1 MRVEDQK
8 RAESGIG
15 DGVEGAS
22 GEGSDG
28 QGDETNADES
38 VFMSMLSREAVS
50 PECRGGGS
58 RTSRKTSG
66 SYRAKEKCE
75 EWGQGR

>member
-8 RAESGIG
+8 RAESGVG

-22 GEGSDG
+22 GERSDG

-38 VFMSMLSREAVS
+38 IFMSMLSHEVVS
-50 PECRGGGS
+50 PECRGIT
-58 RTSRKTSG
+58 RTSQKTSG

>member
-1 MRVEDQK
+1 MENQK
-8 RAESGIG
+8 RAESGVG

-38 VFMSMLSREAVS
+38 IFMSMLSHEVVS
-50 PECRGGGS
+50 PECRGIT